1 MTKMADVRNLVEG
14 LKPVM
19 LMVVLQITYA
29 GINVLLKL
37 AVNDGMDLRIVIAY
51 RFMFATL
58 FIAPLALVLERNKRP
73 KMTWSVLFQ
82 SFLCGL
88 FGGVMSQSAFLES
101 LALTS
106 VTFASTMTNL
116 TPAVTFLMAVSF
128 RLERLNL
135 RSVAGQVK
143 IIGTIVAIGGAMIL
157 TLLKGAKINTGSFHV
172 TLMHHQNNHVA
183 SVLSSSSIK
192 SLLGALCSLGSSATY
207 ALWLI
212 IQAKMGKSY
221 PCYYSSTALMSLIAA
236 ILSTS
241 FAFCLERD
249 LTQWKLGWNIRLLTV
264 AYAGIIV
271 SGVMVVMMAW
281 CLDMKGPLYVA
292 AFNPLLL
299 VFVAIAG
306 FLMLDEKLYLESIIG
321 GLLIVCGL
329 YMILWGKGKEME
341 NMNQLAAS
349 QNLHEIKVKS
359 PEDDKSSPHNNNHE
373 VDEYVS
379 HSDRS
384 IIQQNASEVVPDSL
398 NKM

>member
-172 TLMHHQNNHVA
+172 TLMHHQNNHVPT
-183 SVLSSSSIK
+183 VLSSSSIK